1 MSDLVIRARI
11 QRRDQAED
19 ELRTAAIRF
28 GRASDCAR
36 PWAADRDDELRA
48 AAIRYAAALVE
59 CLGNSADAPTSASHL
74 RELARITRGER

>member
-36 PWAADRDDELRA
+36 PSDRDDELRA